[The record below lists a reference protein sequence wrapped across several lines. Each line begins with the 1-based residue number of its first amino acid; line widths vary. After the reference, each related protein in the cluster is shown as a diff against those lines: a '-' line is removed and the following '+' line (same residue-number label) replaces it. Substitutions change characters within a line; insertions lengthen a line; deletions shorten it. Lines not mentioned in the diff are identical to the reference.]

1 MTSVQQE
8 GVHSAAYGIEPEQ
21 VVHGKSSTRMKAGAA
36 FYPAK
41 IVLPPFRRQ
50 KTPLPYTILIPIV
63 AALEAK
69 TRLPFPN
76 RDKDSVDDL

>member
-1 MTSVQQE
+1 
-8 GVHSAAYGIEPEQ
+8 
-21 VVHGKSSTRMKAGAA
+21 MKAGAA